1 MWYPSTTSQLGE
13 ADLGVIGVLGALGF
27 PAVTL
32 GRTPETMQISVVG
45 GASQS
50 LGLFFGRLTDSKSQS
65 LHLP

>member
-45 GASQS
+45 GGITISRSVFWAFD
-50 LGLFFGRLTDSKSQS
+50 GL
-65 LHLP
+65 